1 MPHLPNSGYL
11 KALQQNGCICLLAA
25 HRVESLLPPSH
36 HLGSGAFGQ
45 IVNIGS
51 TYRHPLDRSSDGI
64 KIDGPCRV
72 ILNNSAGTHV
82 GNLGCHCPYNHHIR
96 KVIWIWLWGFRCIQV
111 SHHGH
116 KTSGQSGR
124 PHQCQC
130 LGRQRYWPHRGSWH
144 ANRRSD

>member
-1 MPHLPNSGYL
+1 MPHLPNSGYS
-11 KALQQNGCICLLAA
+11 KALQHSGCICLLAG
-25 HRVESLLPPSH
+25 HRAESLLPPSH
-36 HLGSGAFGQ
+36 HLGSGTCGW
-45 IVNIGS
+45 IINIGS

-82 GNLGCHCPYNHHIR
+82 GNLGCHCPYNCHIC
-96 KVIWIWLWGFRCIQV
+96 KVIQIWLWGFWCIQA

-124 PHQCQC
+124 LHQCHG
-130 LGRQRYWPHRGSWH
+130 LGR
-144 ANRRSD
+144 